1 MRRLVALGAAVAV
14 LAGCGSGTAR
24 LQSDTEWSA
33 HAVEVIDQFR
43 QDEVLN
49 AGSVTNVAAAR
60 HTLHDASALYGL
72 LIAYTDF
79 GGCRT
84 FVDGFGKTL
93 HFVRV
98 VRTLRRACVRLERAA
113 ALFTRYAS
121 KNDPHALIAASR
133 EAQSAWP
140 LLDRARLELALS
152 RRS

>member
-1 MRRLVALGAAVAV
+1 MRRVVALGAAVAV
-14 LAGCGSGTAR
+14 LTGCGSSGGR
-24 LQSDTEWSA
+24 LQSDKAWSQ

-43 QDEVLN
+43 QDELVN
-49 AGSVTNVAAAR
+49 AGGVTNLAAAR
-60 HTLHDASALYGL
+60 RTLHDASALYGL

-84 FVDGFGKTL
+84 FLDGFGKTL
-93 HFVRV
+93 RFVRV
-98 VRTLRRACVRLERAA
+98 VQTLRLACVRLERAA
-113 ALFTRYAS
+113 SLFTRYAS
-121 KNDPHALIAASR
+121 QNDPPALIAASQ